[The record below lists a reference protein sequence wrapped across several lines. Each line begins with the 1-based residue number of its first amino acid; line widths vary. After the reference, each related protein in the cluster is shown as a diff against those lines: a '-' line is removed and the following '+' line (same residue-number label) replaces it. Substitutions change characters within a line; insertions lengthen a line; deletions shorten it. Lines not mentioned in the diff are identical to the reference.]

1 MRKRNVENATF
12 LVLLGFVTLG
22 AIFVV
27 WDFLRPVFWAAVL
40 SVLFAPVQRFWV
52 AHTKGRSGAAAV
64 LSVLTVLV
72 MAVAPFVFVG
82 YSITREAMDLYDQLS
97 RNGFDLTAPTDWLRQ
112 YAPSIDGW
120 IRRFGIDLDAV
131 QTQLRE
137 AAITTGRALGAWAL
151 RLGQNVARLALMT
164 FVMLY
169 VLFFFFR
176 DGRSIVHGVIR
187 AIPVGE
193 AREDHLL
200 RRFVEVSRGT
210 VKGTLLI
217 GLIQGT
223 LGGLAFLVLGVR
235 APVLWGAV
243 MVVLSILP
251 AVGASLVWAPAAI
264 FMIVSGRWAA
274 GIGLIL
280 FGILVIGLVD
290 NFLRPILVGRDAKMP
305 DYLIL
310 ISTLGGLAIFGIT
323 GFVLGPLIVA
333 LFLVMWETFGR
344 EIARAEG
351 DEPAS

>member
-12 LVLLGFVTLG
+12 LVLLGVVTLG
-22 AIFVV
+22 AVFVV

-40 SVLFAPVQRFWV
+40 GVLFAPVQRFWLTR
-52 AHTKGRSGAAAV
+52 TKGRPAMAAV

-72 MAVAPFVFVG
+72 MAVAPFAFVG
-82 YSITREAMDLYDQLS
+82 YSITREALALYEQLS
-97 RNGFDLTAPTDWLRQ
+97 RDGFDITAPTEWLRD
-112 YAPSIDGW
+112 YAPSLDAR
-120 IRRFGIDLDAV
+120 IRQFGIDLDAV
-131 QTQLRE
+131 EAQLRE
-137 AAITTGRALGAWAL
+137 AAITTGRAIGAWVL
-151 RLGQNVARLALMT
+151 RLGQNVARLVLMT

-176 DGRSIVHGVIR
+176 DGQEIVQRVIR
-187 AIPVGE
+187 AIPLGE
-193 AREDHLL
+193 QREAHLV

-217 GLIQGT
+217 GLVQGT
-223 LGGLAFLVLGVR
+223 LGGLAFWVLGVH
-235 APVLWGAV
+235 APILWGAV

-251 AVGASLVWAPAAI
+251 AVGASLVWAPAAV
-264 FMIVSGRWAA
+264 FMIISGRWGA
-274 GIGLIL
+274 GIGLIA
-280 FGILVIGLVD
+280 FGTLVIGLLD

-323 GFVLGPLIVA
+323 GFVLGPLIIA

-351 DEPAS
+351 DGPP